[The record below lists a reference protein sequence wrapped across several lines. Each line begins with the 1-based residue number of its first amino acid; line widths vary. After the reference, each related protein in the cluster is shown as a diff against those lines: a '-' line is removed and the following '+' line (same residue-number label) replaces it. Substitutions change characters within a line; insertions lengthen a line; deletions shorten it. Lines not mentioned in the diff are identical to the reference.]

1 MGFKTFG
8 FGGGREDVWEP
19 EEDVYWG
26 AESEWL
32 ATSDK
37 PNSRYSGD
45 RESREP
51 PRRRADGPDLREPGR
66 PERQPGPG
74 RFRP

>member
-8 FGGGREDVWEP
+8 FGGGRADIWQP
-19 EEDVYWG
+19 EEDIYWG
-26 AESEWL
+26 AEKQWL

-45 RESREP
+45 RALETRWP
-51 PRRRADGPDLREPGR
+51 PCRWA
-66 PERQPGPG
+66 
-74 RFRP
+74 